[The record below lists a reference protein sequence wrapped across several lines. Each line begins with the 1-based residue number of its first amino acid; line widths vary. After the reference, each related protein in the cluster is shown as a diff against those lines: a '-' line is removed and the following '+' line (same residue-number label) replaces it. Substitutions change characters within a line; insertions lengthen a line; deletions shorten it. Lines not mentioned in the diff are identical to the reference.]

1 MPVAVSNVVRIRNKY
16 RINTPFVEDAK
27 ILFSSRYTYNPPNPP
42 VGRGYPL
49 DAFYD
54 RVGTI
59 GFFLDN
65 SDYFNT
71 NLGRVSMMSS
81 TSMFPVTLDTI
92 DCSQL
97 PHVHANAQT
106 DISGK
111 DVTIEYVK
119 GGTFTQTAGWPA
131 CQPQAT
137 GGSCPY
143 VCNAT
148 TLPAGLY
155 QIWNATVTF
164 DGVSYPVQLAMPD
177 DNSNPGLNPAF
188 VDPNRL
194 FNFRTEFFESGMF
207 VQFLLWD
214 MQVQSDGSSTWVP
227 VTQFKQE
234 EPAGSTFNSA
244 GVRVTVY
251 NNRPVLEVSNDGS
264 DTYHFLNDQFSIPA
278 DVSGVPSAEPRIE
291 FTDSINWVFNDQSAL
306 TLVARLNRT
315 STSDVNVALKITG
328 TAAGMSYINNDFSN
342 PTILTIPAGSL
353 TGSITFNLGGSF
365 PSGTD
370 YATIFMTR
378 SCNGMIGTVPAEK
391 VTFVNLPRRPHLTQK
406 YDFGVQGPFSNY
418 DFFVTINTVPSQDF
432 SPLMQ
437 YNFEAG
443 VGGKVGLHLASGQKL
458 AEFTA
463 SDVSATVASSPIS
476 SSCQRFST
484 GTSCS
489 TGYSWVAGR
498 EYRLRLAPLAADD
511 RDWKATVMDME
522 TAVETE
528 IGRIHLADAAP
539 YTGFGGLL
547 DDSKRPNGFV
557 DWFSSTNACG
567 TFSAAK
573 VTWRGPYA
581 SDGRYNPTRA
591 EVVYGS
597 GSCPQSNG
605 SSLGCPLFTSDL
617 GGSTVRSVAEGTNVW
632 AAAPCSS
639 STLTNDDFDAAK
651 LITSLPYG
659 DEVNTLA
666 AAPPPPTDDPTTSG
680 GSCGASQHSATVW
693 YKYTPSATGQLRVS
707 AVGSNYDTILAVWTG
722 TRGHLKQVKCNHHNS
737 TNAGNESEFDFQA
750 AGGTTYYVELAGYR
764 TAGGGVG
771 SVRVY
776 PKP

>member
-1 MPVAVSNVVRIRNKY
+1 MCFAPGRARRPLGSSPPPAASTSRSSSAPYLGKRGSGLLNCFRRLPAGSSLALWEAGPCPLEGGQNRCPSTCASIGIDGGTGTAVCAEASLPDREVHGVRARSRSADTPLAAPALRAACAAFPAQRWNRRVAQARLACRCTMGGPMNRRETIPVHQTVVVWLILCALPRAAWAQCARAECPCPLPAYSCKLDGSDLCTAVIGVTSMPVAVSNVVRIRNKY

-81 TSMFPVTLDTI
+81 TSMFPVALDTI

-328 TAAGMSYINNDFSN
+328 TAAGMSY
-342 PTILTIPAGSL
+342 
-353 TGSITFNLGGSF
+353 
-365 PSGTD
+365 
-370 YATIFMTR
+370 
-378 SCNGMIGTVPAEK
+378 
-391 VTFVNLPRRPHLTQK
+391 
-406 YDFGVQGPFSNY
+406 
-418 DFFVTINTVPSQDF
+418 
-432 SPLMQ
+432 
-437 YNFEAG
+437 
-443 VGGKVGLHLASGQKL
+443 
-458 AEFTA
+458 
-463 SDVSATVASSPIS
+463 
-476 SSCQRFST
+476 
-484 GTSCS
+484 
-489 TGYSWVAGR
+489 
-498 EYRLRLAPLAADD
+498 
-511 RDWKATVMDME
+511 
-522 TAVETE
+522 
-528 IGRIHLADAAP
+528 
-539 YTGFGGLL
+539 
-547 DDSKRPNGFV
+547 
-557 DWFSSTNACG
+557 
-567 TFSAAK
+567 
-573 VTWRGPYA
+573 
-581 SDGRYNPTRA
+581 
-591 EVVYGS
+591 
-597 GSCPQSNG
+597 
-605 SSLGCPLFTSDL
+605 
-617 GGSTVRSVAEGTNVW
+617 
-632 AAAPCSS
+632 
-639 STLTNDDFDAAK
+639 
-651 LITSLPYG
+651 
-659 DEVNTLA
+659 
-666 AAPPPPTDDPTTSG
+666 
-680 GSCGASQHSATVW
+680 
-693 YKYTPSATGQLRVS
+693 
-707 AVGSNYDTILAVWTG
+707 
-722 TRGHLKQVKCNHHNS
+722 
-737 TNAGNESEFDFQA
+737 
-750 AGGTTYYVELAGYR
+750 
-764 TAGGGVG
+764 
-771 SVRVY
+771 
-776 PKP
+776 